1 MSKIFDNIDD
11 KFNDGLHAILTNVG
25 VKRADFCVG
34 YFNLRGWKLV
44 ADDIDSLPG
53 CEAMEKLGHDF
64 EEPVMRV
71 CRLLIGMHRPQADL
85 VREMYNLDKIAVDHD
100 QAVRWRRQ
108 VANDFRRQLT
118 LGVPTA
124 DDENTLK
131 RLRQQLIDGKV
142 CVKLHLHYPLHA
154 KLYLAHRPQ
163 DTSNPVMS
171 IMGSSNLTF
180 SGMSRNGEL
189 NAEFGD
195 FHDNRKYAKWFDG
208 RWNDRLSIDIT
219 KDLIDVLD
227 ASWASVAGPRPY
239 EIYLKIM
246 FHLSREARSGVSE
259 YHLPSPFDKELFD
272 FQKTAVKL
280 AVRHLE
286 KRGGAMIGDVVG
298 LGKTITAC
306 AVAKYYEEVVGA
318 STLVLCPP
326 NLREMWR
333 GYADKYDLKMGVR
346 SVAEKF
352 DPRRERYYRLVII
365 DESHNLR
372 NADGQRYALVKD
384 LLAYQGN
391 KVLLLTATPYNKDFT
406 DLANQLKLF
415 VDPDEPLGIRP
426 ELQIAEEG
434 GDQAF
439 AMKYSDVPMDS
450 IRAFEKSYFAD
461 DWRDLMKLYL
471 VRRTRTFI
479 KTHYAK
485 TDRHTGRKYLEMR
498 DGTRNYFPDRLPRT
512 ITFRTVPGDMF
523 ERLYCER
530 MVDWMGDLALPRYGL
545 QHYIDDTVARTATS
559 AEKQLLDNLSR
570 AGKRMMGF
578 CRSGFYKRMD
588 SSGVAFLMSLYRHAV
603 RNAMYLHAIKNRLD
617 LPMRASDTD
626 IGDGVFGDVDEKGEL
641 LLKITTEPSEYAQA
655 GKAAYD
661 DLVAN
666 APASVKWISP
676 RFFKKSLATALRKD
690 NAVIMSM
697 LGQCGEWKPA
707 DDEKL
712 NALEKLLVRTHPDE
726 KILVFTQYSDT
737 ARYIAE
743 QLRARGVGNV
753 AQVDGDSENVI
764 AEVNRFSPV
773 SNGVGSRVPR
783 DRETRILIATDMLS
797 EGQNLQDAHIV
808 VNYDLPWAIIR
819 LIQRAGRV
827 DRIGQKA
834 AEVFCYS
841 FFPQEGINE
850 IIRLKDRLNDR
861 INANAEAVGSD
872 EVFFDGNKQNLEDI
886 FNEKAGILDEAD
898 DGEVDLAS
906 QAFQIWESATKD
918 NPELK
923 ERIREMPDV
932 VYSTK
937 PAGDYPEGVIT
948 YARTK
953 NDSDVLVWLD
963 SGGKV
968 QSQSP
973 GKIFKALA
981 CAADTPRLDPLANH
995 HGLVA
1000 QAVSSIKS
1008 IQSSAAGVLGSKSST
1023 KYRVFTILQNRLREN
1038 PLPLLELHLKE
1049 AADQVYAYPMKETAK
1064 NALGKM
1070 LQKHLSVDD
1079 IIQTIL
1085 EFHKENELCI
1095 VPEEE
1100 DSSPLSARIIC
1111 SMGMA
1116 NERTKP

>member
-1 MSKIFDNIDD
+1 MSKIFDNIET
-11 KFNDGLHAILTNVG
+11 KFEEGLHAILTNIG

-34 YFNLRGWKLV
+34 YFNLRGWRQV
-44 ADDIDSLPG
+44 ADDIDKLPG
-53 CEAMEKLGHDF
+53 ADVSEKNSRGVPSDVH
-64 EEPVMRV
+64 RV
-71 CRLLIGMHRPQADL
+71 CRLLIGMHRPETELIQEIYSTEK
-85 VREMYNLDKIAVDHD
+85 RPVDSET
-100 QAVRWRRQ
+100 AKRWRKQ
-108 VANDFRRQLT
+108 VANGFRRQLT
-118 LGVPTA
+118 LGVPSA
-124 DDENTLK
+124 EDEKTLK
-131 RLRQQLIDGKV
+131 KLRQQLVDGKV
-142 CVKLHLHYPLHA
+142 CVKLHLRYPLHA

-180 SGMSRNGEL
+180 SGMLRNGEL

-195 FHDNRKYAKWFDG
+195 FHDNQKYAKWFNE
-208 RWNDRLSIDIT
+208 RWNDNYSFDIT
-219 KDLIDVLD
+219 KDLIEVLD
-227 ASWASVAGPRPY
+227 ESWASIEGPTPY

-246 FHLSREARSGVSE
+246 FHLSREARQGVSE
-259 YHLPSPFDKELFD
+259 YHLPSPFNKELFD

-306 AVAKYYEEVVGA
+306 AVAKYYEEILGA

-346 SVAEKF
+346 SIADRF
-352 DPRRERYYRLVII
+352 DPRKERFYKLVII

-372 NADGQRYALVKD
+372 NGDGQRYARIRD
-384 LLAYQGN
+384 LLTYQGN
-391 KVLLLTATPYNKDFT
+391 KVLLLTATPYNKDFS

-415 VDPDEPLGIRP
+415 VDPDAELGIRP
-426 ELQIAEEG
+426 ELQIEAEG

-439 AMKYSDVPMDS
+439 AVKYSDVPMDS
-450 IRAFEKSYFAD
+450 IRAFEKSFFAD

-479 KTHYAK
+479 KKHYAK
-485 TDRHTGRKYLEMR
+485 TDSRNGRQYLELR
-498 DGTRNYFPDRLPRT
+498 DGTRNYFPDRIPKSIKFPT
-512 ITFRTVPGDMF
+512 KPGDMF

-545 QHYIDDTVARTATS
+545 QKYIDEAAANTATS
-559 AEKQLLDNLSR
+559 AEKQMLSNLSR

-603 RNAMYLHAIKNRLD
+603 RNAMYLYAIKNGLD
-617 LPMRASDTD
+617 LPMRASDID
-626 IGDGVFGDVDEKGEL
+626 VGDGVFEDDDGKGETL
-641 LLKITTEPSEYAQA
+641 FKFTTEPSEYAQA
-655 GKAAYD
+655 GKEAYD

-666 APASVKWISP
+666 APASVKWIDP

-690 NAVIMSM
+690 NATIMSM
-697 LGQCGEWKPA
+697 LGQCGEWKPSE
-707 DDEKL
+707 DEKL
-712 NALEKLLVRTHPDE
+712 NALERLLSRRHGDE
-726 KILVFTQYSDT
+726 KVLVFTQYSDT
-737 ARYIAE
+737 ARYVAE
-743 QLRARGVGNV
+743 QLKARGMANV
-753 AQVDGDSENVI
+753 AQVDGESENVI

-773 SNGVGSRVPR
+773 SNHMPPIPPERQ
-783 DRETRILIATDMLS
+783 TRILVATDMLS

-827 DRIGQKA
+827 DRIGQKS

-850 IIRLKDRLNDR
+850 VIRLRDRLNDR

-906 QAFQIWESATKD
+906 QAFQIWERATKD
-918 NPELK
+918 NPALK
-923 ERIREMPDV
+923 DRIQGMADV

-937 PAGDYPEGVIT
+937 PAGEHSQGVIT

-953 NDSDVLVWLD
+953 SENDVLVWLNAD
-963 SGGKV
+963 GGV
-968 QSQSP
+968 ESQSP
-973 GKIFKALA
+973 SAIFKALA
-981 CAADTPRLDPLANH
+981 CRADTPRLEPLANH
-995 HGLVA
+995 HALVA
-1000 QAVSSIKS
+1000 QAVSSIKNV
-1008 IQSSAAGVLGSKSST
+1008 QSAAVGVLGSKSST
-1023 KYRVFTILQNRLREN
+1023 KYRIFSILQNRLKEDV
-1038 PLPLLELHLKE
+1038 LPLFEQNLKS
-1049 AADQVYAYPMKETAK
+1049 AADQIYTYPMKETAK

-1070 LQKHLSVDD
+1070 LQKHLPVDD
-1079 IIQTIL
+1079 IIQTVL
-1085 EFHKENELCI
+1085 EFHKDNELCI

-1100 DSSPLSARIIC
+1100 DSSPFSARIIC
-1111 SMGMA
+1111 SMGLSTE
-1116 NERTKP
+1116 N